1 MAAIRRRRYSP
12 HFPDDKRKLL
22 RLGCKACM
30 WARTCL
36 IRKMCSAQYTRFK
49 PKSFHGIYIWGT
61 KWPVKGDSQ
70 SQRRRSVRSAAV
82 LFWKRHVNLWD
93 VSKHPKDSIEETV
106 SLEYLIRRAFWGEG
120 AYLQYLLVS
129 SPFNILFISILCECM
144 QQASLTQN
152 SNRTLHTTQRDGN
165 FVQPTESSNILNGL
179 LPSYTHLYPGVA
191 RGRMLDP
198 KDSSSDRAAPLR

>member
-1 MAAIRRRRYSP
+1 
-12 HFPDDKRKLL
+12 
-22 RLGCKACM
+22 M
-30 WARTCL
+30 WARICL
-36 IRKMCSAQYTRFK
+36 IWKMCSAQYTRFK

-82 LFWKRHVNLWD
+82 LFWKRRVNLWD

-106 SLEYLIRRAFWGEG
+106 SLVYLIRRAFWGEG

-152 SNRTLHTTQRDGN
+152 SNRTCFPVISPRSTLTSLPFNMVANHSEVPCSHPQESPFLPLSAQLPAQPSSATLH
-165 FVQPTESSNILNGL
+165 P
-179 LPSYTHLYPGVA
+179 VA
-191 RGRMLDP
+191 RLP
-198 KDSSSDRAAPLR
+198 PS

>member
-1 MAAIRRRRYSP
+1 MCWFSLWKFTPTAAIRRRRYSP

-30 WARTCL
+30 WARICL
-36 IRKMCSAQYTRFK
+36 IWKMCSAQYTRFK

-82 LFWKRHVNLWD
+82 LFWKRRVNLWD

-106 SLEYLIRRAFWGEG
+106 SLVYLIRRAFWGEG
-120 AYLQYLLVS
+120 AYLQYLLV
-129 SPFNILFISILCECM
+129 NQIHK
-144 QQASLTQN
+144 SLGCCLEHLTIPI
-152 SNRTLHTTQRDGN
+152 TAEHEIKKMEVKTYLK
-165 FVQPTESSNILNGL
+165 
-179 LPSYTHLYPGVA
+179 SYFHLYFTKVTI
-191 RGRMLDP
+191 
-198 KDSSSDRAAPLR
+198 